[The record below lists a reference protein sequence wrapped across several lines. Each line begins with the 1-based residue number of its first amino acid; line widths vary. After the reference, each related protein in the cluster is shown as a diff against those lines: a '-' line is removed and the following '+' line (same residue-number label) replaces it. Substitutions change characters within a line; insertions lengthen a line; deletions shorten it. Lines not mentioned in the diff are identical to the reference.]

1 MKVTLVSDLHLEF
14 SDLIM
19 PGGDVLIIAGD
30 LCEAKHIKQSQYE
43 SDTALA
49 EAATH
54 GNPLKRNDRFYRF
67 LAEECS
73 AKYRETVMVMGNH
86 EHYGFRFEKTA
97 NHIRDQLPDNIT
109 LLDNS
114 SHVIDDVLFVGGT
127 LWTDLNR
134 DDPVTHQV
142 LTQGMNDYRQI
153 TQHDQAKN
161 AYYKL
166 TTRRTWQEHQRTK
179 NFIEKTLKDNRG
191 VLKLPVV
198 VVTHH
203 APSYLSVSPWYQGDH
218 KFNGGY
224 ASDLSALILDN
235 PEIQYWVHGHT
246 HDCFDYTVGST
257 RVLCNPRGYVGYE
270 QRAKEFDPGFTFEIT
285 GAS

>member
-19 PGGDVLIIAGD
+19 PGGDVLIVAGD
-30 LCEAKHIKQSQYE
+30 LCEAKNIKHSQYE
-43 SDTALA
+43 PNAELA
-49 EAATH
+49 ESVTD

-67 LAEECS
+67 LIEECS

-97 NHIRDQLPDNIT
+97 QHMRNQLPDNVT

-114 SHVIDDVLFVGGT
+114 SHVIDGVLFVGGT
-127 LWTDLNR
+127 LWTDINR
-134 DDPVTHQV
+134 NDPVTHQV
-142 LTQGMNDYRQI
+142 LKHGMNDYRCI
-153 TQHDQAKN
+153 TQYDQEKSV
-161 AYYKL
+161 YYKL
-166 TTRRTWQEHQRTK
+166 TTQRTMREHHK
-179 NFIEKTLKDNRG
+179 TRAYIENTLVENRAQQQM
-191 VLKLPVV
+191 PVV

-203 APSYLSVSPWYQGDH
+203 APTHESVSPIFRRDA

-224 ASDLSALILDN
+224 VSDLSSLILDY

-246 HDCFDYTVGST
+246 HDFFDYKVGDT
-257 RVLCNPRGYVGYE
+257 QVLCNPRGYVGYE
-270 QRAKEFDPGFTFEIT
+270 QRAREFDTEFGFEI
-285 GAS
+285 S